1 LSEKGEYLTPKHED
15 FEHDVKLDVEARVR
29 QGVKAV
35 LEEVLQEEMT
45 QHLEAGY
52 RELTPTRRGERNG
65 HYTRNL
71 VTPAGR
77 IERLEVPRDREGE
90 FVTEVFE
97 RYKRMT
103 GDVEEAVLEMYLS
116 GISVRKIAGVTDA
129 LSRVRVGKDAV
140 SRIARRLE
148 EEQREWRERPLQE
161 KSYPYLYLDATY
173 HLKVRWGARV
183 RSMALLVCVGVDE
196 EGIREVLA
204 VEVGGTEKGA
214 AYASLLRGLIDRG
227 LSGVRL
233 VVSDDHEGI
242 KAAVAGEL
250 PGTEWQRCVVHFE
263 RNVLAHVPASEM
275 SEVAEDLKAIFKVRR
290 EKTARELAKGF
301 VELYGSRFP
310 KAVSVFEAGIDDAL
324 SYLSFP
330 GNHHAR
336 LRTTNM
342 LERLFRE
349 VKRRTRVVG
358 VFPNEVSA
366 STLATEIALR
376 STEQWALKRYL
387 RMDALEALEKPNPQ
401 LSRH

>member
-1 LSEKGEYLTPKHED
+1 LIANKHEE
-15 FEHDVKLDVEARVR
+15 FEHDVRLDVEARVR

-35 LEEVLQEEMT
+35 LEEVLEEEMT
-45 QHLEAGY
+45 QHLKAGY

-65 HYTRNL
+65 RYFRNL
-71 VTPAGR
+71 VTPAGK

-129 LSRVRVGKDAV
+129 LSKVRVGKDAV
-140 SRIARRLE
+140 SRIATRLQ
-148 EEQREWRERPLQE
+148 EQQKEWRERSLEE
-161 KSYPYLYLDATY
+161 KAYPYLYLDATY
-173 HLKVRWGARV
+173 LKVRWGARV
-183 RSMALLVCVGVDE
+183 TTMALLVAVGVDE
-196 EGIREVLA
+196 EGFREILA
-204 VEVGGTEKGA
+204 VEVAGTEKGV

-227 LSGVRL
+227 LKGVRL

-250 PGTEWQRCVVHFE
+250 AGVEWQRCVVHFE
-263 RNVLAHVPASEM
+263 RNVLSSVPTSEM

-290 EKTARELAKGF
+290 EKSARALAEEF
-301 VELYGSRFP
+301 VELYGKRFP
-310 KAVSVFEAGIDDAL
+310 KAVAVFEAGIGDAL
-324 SYLSFP
+324 TYLSFP
-330 GNHHAR
+330 GSHHPR

-342 LERLFRE
+342 LERLFKE

-358 VFPNEVSA
+358 VFPNETSA

-376 STEQWALKRYL
+376 SSEEWALRRYL
-387 RMDALEALEKPNPQ
+387 TMGALETAQKPNPQ